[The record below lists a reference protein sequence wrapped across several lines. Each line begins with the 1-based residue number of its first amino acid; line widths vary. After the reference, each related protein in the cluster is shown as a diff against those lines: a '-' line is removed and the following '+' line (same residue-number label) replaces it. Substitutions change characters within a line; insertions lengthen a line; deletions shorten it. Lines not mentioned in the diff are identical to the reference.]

1 MTKFIILFIVCSLLL
16 LLSAFFSG
24 SETALFSLS
33 EAEIEGMKT
42 VGKRRK
48 HFFDNLLHTPH
59 NLLTTILLS
68 NTVVNVAFSFLIT
81 LVFLELV
88 PHLRL
93 NVKLGMLLDIV
104 IITTFLLIFGE
115 FTPKFYA
122 LRMKKEF
129 SEKSVTLLC
138 YLVFLLSPF
147 VYLFNLFN
155 RWIISI
161 TKSKVRKEISYSE
174 LKTLFEVS
182 EKEGVFKWEEREIIN
197 SLFTLTESIVS
208 EIMVPRTKVF
218 SFSGE
223 MKIAEAYSLLLK
235 KPYSRV
241 PVYSTSEEKIDG
253 IFYLKDLLM
262 YRKEKDR
269 KIKTLL
275 RDAFFVPEK
284 MRLKDLF
291 LEFRNKSVHFAIVVN
306 EFGGV
311 EGIITMN
318 DILEEMVGSIKGEY
332 DKATR
337 PLYRYISKNEILVD
351 GELKIDNFPENFYKQ
366 LPRGDYET
374 IGGFILANMGRV
386 PEEDEFFVYKDLVFT
401 VVKLD
406 GRKLAKILIRKRQ
419 KQEKKIGL

>member
-1 MTKFIILFIVCSLLL
+1 MTKFIILFIVCTLLL

-42 VGKRRK
+42 VGKRKK

-59 NLLTTILLS
+59 NLLTTVLLS

-81 LVFLELV
+81 LVFLEIV

-122 LRMKKEF
+122 LRRKKEF
-129 SEKSVTLLC
+129 SEKSVTLLY
-138 YLVFLLSPF
+138 YLMFLLSPF

-155 RWIISI
+155 RWIISM
-161 TKSKVRKEISYSE
+161 TKSKVKKEISYSE

-182 EKEGVFKWEEREIIN
+182 EKEGVFKGEEKEIIN
-197 SLFTLTESIVS
+197 SLFTLTESVVS
-208 EIMVPRTKVF
+208 EIMVPRIKVF
-218 SFSGE
+218 SISGE
-223 MKIAEAYSLLLK
+223 MKIAEAYFLLLE
-235 KPYSRV
+235 KPYSRI

-253 IFYLKDLLM
+253 ILYLKDILM

-269 KIKTLL
+269 KVKTLL
-275 RDAFFVPEK
+275 KDALFVPEK

-291 LEFRNKSVHFAIVVN
+291 LVFRNKSVHFAIVVN

-318 DILEEMVGSIKGEY
+318 DILEEMVGSIRGEY
-332 DKATR
+332 HKAKR
-337 PLYRYISKNEILVD
+337 PLYRYISKDEILVD
-351 GELKIDNFPENFYKQ
+351 GELKIDDFPENFYQ
-366 LPRGDYET
+366 QVPRGDYET

-406 GRKLAKILIRKRQ
+406 GRKLEKILIRKRQ